1 MDNPSAKTSHGE
13 FPVEEIKINPSP
25 NPKIIKPRDKKNKV
39 LKLGLKFKGDLE
51 LQFLVGI

>member
-1 MDNPSAKTSHGE
+1 MR
-13 FPVEEIKINPSP
+13 
-25 NPKIIKPRDKKNKV
+25 PRDKKNKV